1 LVAIVIIEA
10 GGDVPLTRSA
20 IFTVIDQFPVNV
32 LELNGLSPKHGIEST
47 DIKEADDKMSEDVV
61 VVELSIRMG

>member
-1 LVAIVIIEA
+1 MIIEA

-47 DIKEADDKMSEDVV
+47 DVKEADNETSEDMVAA
-61 VVELSIRMG
+61 ELSIRMG